1 MKSALNVIR
10 SEHRALAA
18 VIHGLQ
24 YLVEQVQKGG
34 PAPDLKVFRA
44 MIHYID
50 EFPERLHHPK
60 EDRYLFARI
69 MQRYPEGNS
78 IISGLEA
85 QHVHG
90 AQRIRELERAL
101 LRWEEEGPVAFPDF
115 AHQVKEFSDFHWKHM
130 REEEDIVLPLA
141 ERVLLD
147 EDWKEIDAAFEGN
160 QDPLLGKDV
169 QQGFDKLFSH
179 IVNIAPP
186 PIGLGPAASE
196 RKPDRR

>member
-1 MKSALNVIR
+1 MKTALNIIR

-44 MIHYID
+44 MVHYID
-50 EFPERLHHPK
+50 TFPERLHHPK
-60 EDRYLFARI
+60 EDRYLFAKI
-69 MQRYPEGNS
+69 QQRYPEGIS
-78 IISGLEA
+78 IVSGLEA
-85 QHVHG
+85 QHVRG
-90 AQRIRELERAL
+90 AELIRELERSL
-101 LRWEEEGPVAFPDF
+101 LDWEERGQAAFPDF
-115 AHQVKEFSDFHWKHM
+115 AHKVREFSEFHWKHM
-130 REEEDIVLPLA
+130 REEEDVVLPLA

-160 QDPLLGKDV
+160 QDPLIGKDV
-169 QQGFDKLFSH
+169 EKDFDKLFSH

-186 PIGLGPAASE
+186 PIGLGPAA
-196 RKPDRR
+196 